1 MKECGT
7 TRTKHYQPKKFIQAL
22 LPRVF
27 IEGESHKH
35 GAPSQLIL
43 AITQFLTHPPPPLR
57 HTQRAK
63 PETYKIGIPH
73 KSHCCH
79 RLSGSPKA
87 PVNKGILIR
96 QNIPRTQSLS
106 PSSQS
111 GASSSSGRCMQGS
124 KTSDLLSQRFT
135 ASRQYA
141 GEKDAKLFSFWAAK

>member
-1 MKECGT
+1 MT

-43 AITQFLTHPPPPLR
+43 AITQFLTTPRR
-57 HTQRAK
+57 HTQKAK

-73 KSHCCH
+73 KSHCWH
-79 RLSGSPKA
+79 RLSGSPEA

-106 PSSQS
+106 PSNQS
-111 GASSSSGRCMQGS
+111 GARSSSGRCMQGS
-124 KTSDLLSQRFT
+124 KTSDLLSQPFT
-135 ASRQYA
+135 ASGQCA